1 MIVAIVRFG
10 VNGGLTPDAARER
23 FLASAPSYQ
32 HLPGLHRK
40 YYLRT
45 EDGEGA
51 GGVYLWESREAA
63 ERVYTDEWRQRMS
76 SRFGAVPEIEYLD
89 CPVIVDP
96 EAIVAP

>member
-1 MIVAIVRFG
+1 MIVAIVRFP
-10 VNGGLTPDAARER
+10 VTGGLAADVARER

-32 HLPGLHRK
+32 HLPGLRRK

-51 GGVYLWESREAA
+51 GGVYLWDSREDA
-63 ERVYTDEWRQRMS
+63 ERVYTDEWRQRMLT
-76 SRFGAVPEIEYLD
+76 RFGATPEIEFLD